1 MITGPSG
8 AGKGTLI
15 RALLGRVAD
24 LEVAVSAT
32 TRHRRRGEED
42 GREYWFLSDAEFVRR
57 VHEGDFLEHVT
68 YVSGKRYG
76 TLRSEVHRIAGEG
89 KIPVLELETEG
100 ALNVKDDVPGAV
112 TIFITAP
119 IPELERRLRERASE
133 SEGEIGE
140 RIGLARKQL
149 AQAEQFDHVVVNDDL
164 ERATQG
170 AGGGCPARVGNRRYH
185 ESAVI
190 HPRIDELLDDV
201 DSRYALVIVAAKRAR
216 QINNYHHQLGE
227 GTFDEFPPLV
237 ESRSKNY
244 LTMALE
250 ETAEGKIKYT
260 YKN

>member
-15 RALLGRVAD
+15 KGLLERVPEV
-24 LEVAVSAT
+24 EVAISAT
-32 TRHRRRGEED
+32 TRLRRQGEED

-76 TLRSEVHRIAGEG
+76 TLRSEVDRIAADG

-149 AQAEQFDHVVVNDDL
+149 AQADQFDHVVLNDEID
-164 ERATQG
+164 RAT
-170 AGGGCPARVGNRRYH
+170 A
-185 ESAVI
+185 
-190 HPRIDELLDDV
+190 ELAEIV
-201 DSRYALVIVAAKRAR
+201 QREVAAA
-216 QINNYHHQLGE
+216 
-227 GTFDEFPPLV
+227 GTMTRP
-237 ESRSKNY
+237 
-244 LTMALE
+244 
-250 ETAEGKIKYT
+250 
-260 YKN
+260 

>member
-1 MITGPSG
+1 LGSSTGTTDGTPVFVITGPSG

-15 RALLGRVAD
+15 KALLGRVAD

-32 TRHRRRGEED
+32 TRGRRQGEEN
-42 GREYWFLSDAEFVRR
+42 GREYWFLSDAEFARR
-57 VHEGDFLEHVT
+57 VHDGDFLEHVT

-76 TLRSEVHRIAGEG
+76 TLRTEVDRIAAGG

-149 AQAEQFDHVVVNDDL
+149 NQAEQFDYAVLNDDV
-164 ERATQG
+164 ERATRELEAIVQRELAA
-170 AGGGCPARVGNRRYH
+170 AGTM
-185 ESAVI
+185 
-190 HPRIDELLDDV
+190 
-201 DSRYALVIVAAKRAR
+201 SR
-216 QINNYHHQLGE
+216 
-227 GTFDEFPPLV
+227 P
-237 ESRSKNY
+237 
-244 LTMALE
+244 
-250 ETAEGKIKYT
+250 
-260 YKN
+260 